1 MVVLTNIIIGRY
13 LSCLKLYFILYFN
26 INMYKTNKKFLFEEK
41 NVKILDL
48 IKSSKIID
56 NEDRISFSENY
67 LK

>member
-1 MVVLTNIIIGRY
+1 
-13 LSCLKLYFILYFN
+13 
-26 INMYKTNKKFLFEEK
+26 MYKTNKKFLFEEK